1 MAFTKE
7 QMAENIKRF
16 EELLGSVHRD
26 GIDRL
31 LDFIRKSDFYKA
43 PASTRFHSS
52 CEGGLLYHTLQVYDC
67 LQRKSQ
73 RHRYCGL
80 IPCRI
85 QRMKA

>member
-16 EELLGSVHRD
+16 EELLVSVHRD

-67 LQRKSQ
+67 LQRKNQ
-73 RHRYCGL
+73 KHRYCGL

-85 QRMKA
+85 QRMKV

>member
-52 CEGGLLYHTLQVYDC
+52 CEGGLCTTHSRFMTAC
-67 LQRKSQ
+67 RGKSQ